1 MELPTISAL
10 EFDQIRESIK
20 NFIKRKTDFQ
30 DYDFEGSNLSM
41 LVDILAYN
49 SMYSSYNINMASNE
63 LNLDTAV
70 LRDNVVSHA
79 KRLGY
84 TPNSYT
90 SSTAVFDITVNNV
103 SQYQSVYINPGPIFS
118 ATNNNKT
125 YTYIIRDKII
135 ENTQGASSITFK
147 NITVQEGQQFS
158 IRYTVDDTN
167 ENQRFFIPNN
177 FIDAN
182 SIKVSVISDPATNL
196 EVEYQKKSSI
206 VGVTSSDKIFF
217 VEEVQDQKYEIIFGD
232 DVIGRKLQNGEIVI
246 IEYVIT
252 SGSAA
257 NSINT
262 SQLKFIGT
270 INGSHPSGDQVIGN
284 INVSVSAISTKT
296 DGGAEF
302 ETIKSIKYRAPRYY
316 AAQQR
321 AVVNNDYESILQN
334 IYANADLVR
343 VMGGESKSPPEY
355 GKVFIS
361 IKPKVGTKI
370 SATEK
375 RRITDE
381 IKTYTVGSITPVI
394 EDANPFYILM
404 IINIIYDKNRTKK
417 DAGKLSTLINQ
428 EVLKYNL
435 DDEFKNFNG
444 VFSSSK
450 LICQIRDI
458 DSSIKFVVIKPIFK
472 RVVELYPNT
481 FYRYKLKFYSK
492 IKSNVSDK
500 YTMISDAFCL
510 KGYNEPLFLA
520 AFSNKF
526 AGYNVNDC
534 TQRLNSDIYLLT
546 LKERVVAK
554 VGTINYETGE
564 LDFNIVSCQDT
575 PLNIYVIPESPDI
588 TTGSDTY
595 PIAEVIETNPIDVGD
610 YTNDDL
616 NTETTLPR
624 PTIPTSDGEIPVGD
638 PLGQNPVNDV
648 PGSTTTNPDG
658 SVTDIGDDG
667 TATTTNPDGTQV
679 VTPPTTPIEDC
690 QKLYDKIIAQ
700 NFADNETLQQ
710 LATLGCPPLD
720 PDIEDFTP
728 VNPDTC
734 S

>member
-10 EFDQIRESIK
+10 EFSQIRESIK
-20 NFIKRKTDFQ
+20 NYIKTKTDFK

-49 SMYSSYNINMASNE
+49 SLYSSYNINMAANE

-79 KRLGY
+79 KKLGY

-90 SSTAVFDITVNNV
+90 SSAAVFDITVNNV
-103 SQYQSVYINPGPIFS
+103 SQYQSVYISPGPLFS
-118 ATNNNKT
+118 ITVNSKT
-125 YTYIIRDKII
+125 YTYIIRDRLI
-135 ENTQGASSITFK
+135 ENTQGNSSVTFS
-147 NITVQEGQQFS
+147 NITVKEGQEFS
-158 IRYTVDDTN
+158 IRYTVDDSN
-167 ENQRFFIPNN
+167 ENQRFFVPNN

-196 EVEYQKKSSI
+196 EVEYEKKASI

-246 IEYVIT
+246 INYVIT
-252 SGSAA
+252 NGSAA
-257 NSINT
+257 NSISA
-262 SQLKFIGT
+262 SQLKFVGAVTGVNASGESPIG
-270 INGSHPSGDQVIGN
+270 S
-284 INVSVSAISTKT
+284 INVIPNALSTKT

-302 ETIKSIKYRAPRYY
+302 EAIKSIKYRAPRYY

-321 AVVNNDYESILQN
+321 AVVNDDYESILQN

-343 VMGGESKSPPEY
+343 VVGGETKSPPEY
-355 GKVFIS
+355 GKVFNS

-370 SATEK
+370 STVEK
-375 RRITDE
+375 RRIVDE

-394 EDANPFYILM
+394 EDANAFYILM
-404 IINIIYDKNRTKK
+404 RVNIIYDKNRTNK
-417 DAGKLSTLINQ
+417 DAGKLTTLINQ
-428 EVLKYNL
+428 EVSKYNL
-435 DDEFKNFNG
+435 DDEFKNFSG
-444 VFSSSK
+444 IFSSSK

-472 RVVELYPNT
+472 RVLELYPNLL
-481 FYRYKLKFYSK
+481 YNYNVKFYSK
-492 IKSNVSDK
+492 IKNNVSDK
-500 YTMISDAFCL
+500 YTMISEAFCI
-510 KGYNEPLFLA
+510 KGYNEPLYLA

-534 TQRLNSDIYLLT
+534 SARANSDIYLLT
-546 LKERVVAK
+546 LKERVIAK
-554 VGTINYETGE
+554 VGIINYETGE
-564 LDFNIVSCQDT
+564 LNFTIVSCQDT
-575 PLNIYVIPESPDI
+575 PINIYVIPESPDI
-588 TTGSDTY
+588 TTGPDTY
-595 PIAEVIETNPIDVGD
+595 PNAEVIETNPIDVGN

-616 NTETTLPR
+616 NPETTLPR
-624 PTIPTSDGEIPVGD
+624 PSTSDGEPDPVGD
-638 PLGQNPVNDV
+638 PLGENPVNDI

-658 SVTDIGDDG
+658 SSTTTDNDG
-667 TATTTNPDGTQV
+667 TSTTTNPDGTVV
-679 VTPPTTPIEDC
+679 VTPPTTPISDC
-690 QKLYDKIIAQ
+690 QKLYDKITAQ
-700 NFADNETLQQ
+700 GFADTTTLQQ
-710 LATLGCPPLD
+710 LAALGCPPLD

-728 VNPDTC
+728 VTPDTC